1 MITIS
6 PEPEVMVTAVFQGD
20 GAESSPT
27 RQGDTMIL
35 GKTAVWQ
42 A

>member
-20 GAESSPT
+20 GAESSPPGRAT
-27 RQGDTMIL
+27 Q
-35 GKTAVWQ
+35 
-42 A
+42 